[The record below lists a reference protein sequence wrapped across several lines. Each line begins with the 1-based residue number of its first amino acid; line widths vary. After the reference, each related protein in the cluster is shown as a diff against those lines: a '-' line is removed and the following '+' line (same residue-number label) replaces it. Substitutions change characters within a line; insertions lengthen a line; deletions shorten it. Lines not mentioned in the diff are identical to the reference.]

1 MATVIIV
8 VLVSVFVFVVF
19 FSVYL
24 KRCIREVEQADGSS
38 SSTRTGPAAVALSLP
53 LPTAAAVSV
62 SDDHHHHHHRLPL
75 ELQRGGVGQG
85 LNKALVEAL
94 PILSFSVVKDLRKRG
109 RSEGGSKESLDCAV
123 CLNEF
128 GKDENLLLRLLPA
141 CNHAFHVDC
150 IDVWFQS
157 HSTCPLCR
165 SSLLPIFKEQLTDDD
180 DDDDGGGGGG
190 AAAAAAMTVEEAASR
205 RILEAQGQNCAS
217 GAASRDGRRILL
229 PESWSSS
236 LTGTPGQ
243 SASVEQVTAEEEEE
257 EEGSGGGGDG
267 SIDTRIV
274 RRVEDSRHNSSVAK
288 LALSRNSESFRLAAR
303 VAAAS
308 ATYPSLAPTLDK
320 GPRQTSSS
328 LKLANLTG
336 MEYYSIEMLPPPYG
350 PQRFG
355 PAIGTGEGEEEV
367 VDDVG
372 DSSAIFAV
380 ELQQRVQNNS
390 VNLLSPGGGCED
402 NNEYVLGGFL
412 TSPQDEEDEWITIDV
427 ALDQNAAPQT
437 QQTAALKLP
446 RREMMQEEGRRI
458 IGKSSSTTMTVN
470 LGEPA
475 EVRMGSD
482 RWSFSSL
489 RGPFSLT
496 RSASDGR
503 RQQPQLLPPTTM
515 HVEGAYQAVVVPA
528 SRTAAW
534 NPLEQQQQQSWGDAT
549 ARGRSSSR
557 TGPNQ
562 SFARRAMLWLAGREG
577 EKL

>member
-19 FSVYL
+19 FFVYL

-38 SSTRTGPAAVALSLP
+38 SSTRTGPAAVALP
-53 LPTAAAVSV
+53 LPTAAAVSG
-62 SDDHHHHHHRLPL
+62 SDDHHHHRLPL

-180 DDDDGGGGGG
+180 DDDGGGGGG
-190 AAAAAAMTVEEAASR
+190 GVAAAAVTVEEAASR

-217 GAASRDGRRILL
+217 GAAARDGRRILL

-236 LTGTPGQ
+236 LTGTGRQ
-243 SASVEQVTAEEEEE
+243 SASVEQISAEEE

-267 SIDTRIV
+267 SSDTRIV
-274 RRVEDSRHNSSVAK
+274 RRAEDSRHNSSVAK

-303 VAAAS
+303 VAASS

-336 MEYYSIEMLPPPYG
+336 MEYYSIEMLPPPYES
-350 PQRFG
+350 QRFG

-402 NNEYVLGGFL
+402 NNEYVLSGFL
-412 TSPQDEEDEWITIDV
+412 TSPRDEEDEWITIDV

-437 QQTAALKLP
+437 QQTATLKLP

-496 RSASDGR
+496 RSASEGR
-503 RQQPQLLPPTTM
+503 RQQRQLLPPTTM
-515 HVEGAYQAVVVPA
+515 HAEGAYQAVVVPA

-534 NPLEQQQQQSWGDAT
+534 NPLEQQQQQQQSGGDAA

>member
-19 FSVYL
+19 FFVYL

-38 SSTRTGPAAVALSLP
+38 SSTRTGPAAVALP
-53 LPTAAAVSV
+53 LPTAAAVSG
-62 SDDHHHHHHRLPL
+62 SDDHHHHRLPL

-180 DDDDGGGGGG
+180 DGGGGV
-190 AAAAAAMTVEEAASR
+190 AAAAVTVEEAASR
-205 RILEAQGQNCAS
+205 RIWEAQGQNCAS
-217 GAASRDGRRILL
+217 GAAARDGRRILL

-236 LTGTPGQ
+236 LTGTRRQ
-243 SASVEQVTAEEEEE
+243 SASVEQITAEEE

-267 SIDTRIV
+267 SSDTRIV
-274 RRVEDSRHNSSVAK
+274 RRAEDSRHNSSVAK

-303 VAAAS
+303 VAASS

-336 MEYYSIEMLPPPYG
+336 MEYYSIEMLPPPYES
-350 PQRFG
+350 QQFG

-367 VDDVG
+367 VDDIG

-390 VNLLSPGGGCED
+390 VNLLSPGGGFED
-402 NNEYVLGGFL
+402 NNEYVLSGFL
-412 TSPQDEEDEWITIDV
+412 TSPRDEEDEWITIDV
-427 ALDQNAAPQT
+427 ALDQNTAPQT
-437 QQTAALKLP
+437 QQTATLKLP

-458 IGKSSSTTMTVN
+458 IGKSSSTTTTVN

-496 RSASDGR
+496 RSASEGR
-503 RQQPQLLPPTTM
+503 RQQRQLLPPTTM
-515 HVEGAYQAVVVPA
+515 HAEGAYQAVVVPA

-534 NPLEQQQQQSWGDAT
+534 NPLEQQQQQSGGDAA

>member
-24 KRCIREVEQADGSS
+24 KRCIREMEQADGSS
-38 SSTRTGPAAVALSLP
+38 STTGTGPAAVALP
-53 LPTAAAVSV
+53 LPTAAAVSG
-62 SDDHHHHHHRLPL
+62 SDDHHHHRRLPL

-180 DDDDGGGGGG
+180 DGGGGGGGGG
-190 AAAAAAMTVEEAASR
+190 AAAAAVTVEEAASR

-217 GAASRDGRRILL
+217 GAAARDGRRILL

-236 LTGTPGQ
+236 LTGTRRQ
-243 SASVEQVTAEEEEE
+243 SASVEQITAEE

-267 SIDTRIV
+267 SSDTRIV
-274 RRVEDSRHNSSVAK
+274 RRAEDSRHNSSVAK

-303 VAAAS
+303 VAAS
-308 ATYPSLAPTLDK
+308 TATYPSLAPTLDK

-350 PQRFG
+350 SQRFG

-380 ELQQRVQNNS
+380 ELQQRVQNNN

-402 NNEYVLGGFL
+402 NNEYVLSGFL
-412 TSPQDEEDEWITIDV
+412 TSPRDEEDEWITIDV

-503 RQQPQLLPPTTM
+503 RQQRQLLPPTTM
-515 HVEGAYQAVVVPA
+515 HAEGAYQAVVVPA

-534 NPLEQQQQQSWGDAT
+534 NPLEQQQQQQQQQSGGDAT

-562 SFARRAMLWLAGREG
+562 SFARRAMLWLAGREA